1 MRELNSITHSMTMS
15 LTKLREIV
23 KDRGAWYAVVIAV
36 MKTHTYTASNDYTNL
51 NCDSTP
57 GLAITEFRPR

>member
-1 MRELNSITHSMTMS
+1 MTMS